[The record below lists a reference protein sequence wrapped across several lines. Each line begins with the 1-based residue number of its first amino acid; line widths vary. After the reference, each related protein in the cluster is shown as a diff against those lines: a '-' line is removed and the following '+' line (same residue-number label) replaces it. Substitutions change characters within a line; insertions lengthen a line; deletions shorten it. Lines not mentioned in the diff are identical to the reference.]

1 MRIALDS
8 IVFGLQ
14 RLGGITTYW
23 AALARGLAARQDVT
37 PVLLQPRH
45 VTTLGTRNLATSQL
59 PAVRERLPAFLS
71 RYMTAQTILDCEL
84 QHSSYYRLPRERRV
98 RSIVTVYDFIYEA
111 RGRGLARHVHG
122 AQKRRA
128 VERADAIICISNR
141 TRDELRRR
149 WPWVHGEK
157 VSVVPLAV
165 DHDRWY
171 PAATLPGV
179 HESGDRV
186 LFVGRR
192 DGYKRFDLAVA
203 AVERVPELRLTVV
216 GSVLTPREE
225 AHLRSR
231 LGNRAQTLGEVDE
244 RSLRLL
250 YSTAHA
256 LVVPSEDEGFGLP
269 VLEAMACG
277 CPVVAGSRSGLDE
290 TGGTAA
296 RWVHAQDA
304 DAYADALRSLGH
316 TEARAAAVRSGL
328 AQAARFTWADTID
341 RTVAVY
347 RSLV

>member
-1 MRIALDS
+1 
-8 IVFGLQ
+8 
-14 RLGGITTYW
+14 
-23 AALARGLAARQDVT
+23 
-37 PVLLQPRH
+37 
-45 VTTLGTRNLATSQL
+45 
-59 PAVRERLPAFLS
+59 
-71 RYMTAQTILDCEL
+71 
-84 QHSSYYRLPRERRV
+84 
-98 RSIVTVYDFIYEA
+98 
-111 RGRGLARHVHG
+111 VHG